1 MDLDQQE
8 DSSRGNSRRNF
19 AAKAKKQTS
28 VDVDGVEQSK
38 MTYDSTG
45 MYHWCPSRD
54 ITECLMD
61 RQEAAMTVLQVST
74 SSFKKI
80 PFILCPP
87 NSLSV
92 LCVYFLCV
100 GSRDSGGVCG

>member
-1 MDLDQQE
+1 MDLDGDE
-8 DSSRGNSRRNF
+8 SGGRRGSNRNF

-61 RQEAAMTVLQVST
+61 RQEAAMTVLQVRE
-74 SSFKKI
+74 
-80 PFILCPP
+80 
-87 NSLSV
+87 NSRVQAESQ
-92 LCVYFLCV
+92 FL
-100 GSRDSGGVCG
+100 GRA